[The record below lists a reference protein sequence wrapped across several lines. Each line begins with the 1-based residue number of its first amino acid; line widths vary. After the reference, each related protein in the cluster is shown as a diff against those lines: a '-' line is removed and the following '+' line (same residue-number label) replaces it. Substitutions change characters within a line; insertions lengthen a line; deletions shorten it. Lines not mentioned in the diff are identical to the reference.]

1 MQKTS
6 LDKLAPF
13 DGFGVVDHSSPIP
26 YYFQLIT
33 FIQNKI
39 KRNEW
44 KPGQILPSE
53 QEFCEHLGISR
64 TVVRQAMADLE
75 RQELVAKQNG
85 KRTTI
90 ALPKYRGALM
100 QNLQGFFEDALAK
113 GQNPSTTVLD
123 FRVTHAPS
131 EIAEALQIKPKSEVI
146 ALNRLRYLDGVPEV
160 LVATYIPRQMCPDLL
175 KEDFSRQSLYQVLA
189 SKYHLIIA
197 KGYRTIEAISA
208 ERGDAKLLQVK
219 TGSPLL
225 LLKSIG
231 LLPSGI
237 PLEFFVAKHRGDR
250 AKFEVRL
257 VRE

>member
-1 MQKTS
+1 
-6 LDKLAPF
+6 
-13 DGFGVVDHSSPIP
+13 
-26 YYFQLIT
+26 
-33 FIQNKI
+33 
-39 KRNEW
+39 
-44 KPGQILPSE
+44 
-53 QEFCEHLGISR
+53 
-64 TVVRQAMADLE
+64 
-75 RQELVAKQNG
+75 
-85 KRTTI
+85 
-90 ALPKYRGALM
+90 
-100 QNLQGFFEDALAK
+100 
-113 GQNPSTTVLD
+113 
-123 FRVTHAPS
+123 VTHAPS

-257 VRE
+257 VRK